1 MSISPFDSFQ
11 SRFVTYL
18 LNFPR
23 ITIPVHFVTAGSM
36 KQVQSLIIQNMIATF
51 SLDNWDPIFHPAHK
65 VKFEVDPNY
74 KLFPN
79 IFY

>member
-51 SLDNWDPIFHPAHK
+51 SLDN
-65 VKFEVDPNY
+65 
-74 KLFPN
+74 
-79 IFY
+79 